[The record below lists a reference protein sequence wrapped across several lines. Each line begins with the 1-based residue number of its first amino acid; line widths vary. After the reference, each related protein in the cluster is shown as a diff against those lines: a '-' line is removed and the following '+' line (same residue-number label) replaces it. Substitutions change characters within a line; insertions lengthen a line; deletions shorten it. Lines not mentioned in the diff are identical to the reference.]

1 MKFTTGTSR
10 YRRRYKVRLPQRRQA
25 VPDQR
30 AKAAPERR
38 QGGQARGH
46 PPDGQALTDGMA
58 ALFIEPFLP
67 KPYTIE
73 QLATTLLAKFE
84 IGSRSK

>member
-1 MKFTTGTSR
+1 
-10 YRRRYKVRLPQRRQA
+10 
-25 VPDQR
+25 
-30 AKAAPERR
+30 
-38 QGGQARGH
+38 
-46 PPDGQALTDGMA
+46 MA